1 MPRSTAERVLSTVC
15 SRTCLE
21 LRSCVLCLFRPQ
33 KAVWHGS
40 SERGR
45 RLDAL
50 NCESW
55 RAGDMA
61 ITGQASFL
69 YSGLLNQQ
77 TRSCSN
83 HFIVLCIETS
93 NDHKT
98 IQELQKAQQR
108 HRRWYYRYWSL
119 SVRRWTLVWTETT
132 WTPAPSGSGTGTF
145 SPTKAVFL
153 ECNMYIGQIPA
164 LDRGDRPS
172 PWHFDALYF
181 SYCIFGVDFPKKAF
195 FYHVMYYVLL
205 FCLYLI

>member
-1 MPRSTAERVLSTVC
+1 MPSSTAERFLSTV
-15 SRTCLE
+15 RCLQ
-21 LRSCVLCLFRPQ
+21 LYMSWVKLMCVLCVFRPQ

-132 WTPAPSGSGTGTF
+132 WTPAPSGFGTGTF
-145 SPTKAVFL
+145 SPIL
-153 ECNMYIGQIPA
+153 ECNVYIGQIPA
-164 LDRGDRPS
+164 LDRGNRPS

-181 SYCIFGVDFPKKAF
+181 SYCIFGVDFPKKKSL
-195 FYHVMYYVLL
+195 FYHAIYYVLL